1 MFLVFSVHILFYS
14 ILLAAPGEGEIQK
27 QITNQ
32 ESYHSNSEDSSISS
46 LLHSFETDDAAGNYF
61 HHDRPDVQFQGNP
74 DAFQKEELRKEE
86 QEQEG
91 MGGAEMGDARQYA
104 PAPAPAP
111 YPAPAPAPQNSPLM
125 VTKKVWFNVAQ
136 GGRPMGRIVIGVFGN
151 TVPKTVANFVALAMH
166 SVGWIPL

>member
-1 MFLVFSVHILFYS
+1 
-14 ILLAAPGEGEIQK
+14 
-27 QITNQ
+27 
-32 ESYHSNSEDSSISS
+32 
-46 LLHSFETDDAAGNYF
+46 
-61 HHDRPDVQFQGNP
+61 
-74 DAFQKEELRKEE
+74 
-86 QEQEG
+86 
-91 MGGAEMGDARQYA
+91 MGDARQYA